1 MKAKGKGRAIR
12 QFSSCS
18 CWSGKSLGKVSLLV
32 KVSVVLK
39 TPDKSNLR
47 DFCLQCIKSTKVG
60 KVL

>member
-18 CWSGKSLGKVSLLV
+18 CWAGKSLGKVSLLV

-39 TPDKSNLR
+39 TPD
-47 DFCLQCIKSTKVG
+47 
-60 KVL
+60 